1 MVETLSK
8 RKILRIFKMRGLSM
22 QSKACDATLNVL
34 SREEPDQQQEKL
46 ELLLSEIKKR
56 SSINIVTTQVLSEV
70 VASMTQSEEDVMN
83 ESMELLQAFD
93 TPRLWYDDMRKRF
106 TLDNTSNGRK
116 SLHADADVKVNMM
129 QQRHAMIQQ
138 RIVRQDFFRPKLV
151 TSSSFS
157 EGGAK
162 TSQPLTT
169 VDALLGRSG
178 IHFLLGFIT
187 QVEEGRYYLEDMTG
201 HVPISF
207 ESVEILSDGFITENC
222 VVVVEGEMQE
232 EIFLVHKI
240 GHPPPESR
248 ENAVSVIGTA
258 RSDLFGVL
266 KTKSEI
272 EKVRQAEVS
281 NGLNG
286 MFVVLSDVHLD
297 NLHVMEKLEHLF
309 QGFQNVDPLPVFIFF
324 GNFTSKPFSVTPD
337 SMKQYI
343 GCFEDLS
350 TLILKYPNIANNAR
364 FILIPGPSDPGSSG
378 CIFPRAPIPEIFT
391 QSIRSKI
398 PHVLFGTNPCRIR
411 YFSKEILL
419 FRNDLV
425 MALKHHCLVPPPST
439 NTTDNKCDQDLKH
452 AIQTIMDQGHLSPL
466 PLTSTPIYWNYDHAM
481 RIYPLPD
488 ALILGADRL
497 GQYYESYFDSDV
509 VVPGS
514 FPDEFNFVVYKPVV
528 KGDDGNIRSDVEFSQ
543 ID

>member
-1 MVETLSK
+1 MTESLSK

>member
-1 MVETLSK
+1 MTETLSK